1 MYPSQSS
8 IYRDLELMM
17 LWYLPIGRTMPK
29 DQSLQN
35 IGNFFQ
41 SNLLEAMTACA
52 VALQTKDKGPR
63 LELIGALMWHLSLC
77 NSAVSML
84 YEYSCSKEKNKEKKD
99 RVITVTQ
106 FENYLERKMS
116 LKKQIAGWEKKTAS
130 ES

>member
-1 MYPSQSS
+1 MLPSQSS

-35 IGNFFQ
+35 IGNYFQ
-41 SNLLEAMTACA
+41 SNLLDAMTACA

-84 YEYSCSKEKNKEKKD
+84 YEFSSGKEQKE
-99 RVITVTQ
+99 RVITPTQ

-116 LKKQIAGWEKKTAS
+116 LKKQIGGWEKKTAS